1 MINRENYHLVNKHLK
16 YREQVMQNDPG
27 TVATYWQS
35 LKHLMQWADST
46 SFLEAHKIFPSFP
59 EYLLKARN
67 DGKEKTLTPKY
78 MGKVL
83 SHARVFFEWVR
94 LYELGYSKLSEAWI
108 ETLKVRRSAGTQSRL
123 QERHYWKVEEVEK
136 IADLKPESLRE
147 RRDIAAT
154 CFLFM
159 TGMRIGAFVTLPVD
173 CVDLETMKVYQL
185 PEKGV
190 HTKNS
195 KAAITFVLGSM
206 SEKLMKVVREWDQF
220 IRDEGVSNWY
230 PAISL
235 GDVSRKTLTKDK
247 FTGANRK
254 DYQGRTY
261 AYTEGLQALC
271 KRVGVSYKSPHKL
284 RHGFGVYGVRHAKN
298 VAQMKAISQNLMH
311 ANLGITD
318 GIYGKLADDDLS
330 EILSNFGK

>member
-1 MINRENYHLVNKHLK
+1 
-16 YREQVMQNDPG
+16 MQNDTG
-27 TVATYWQS
+27 TIATYWQS
-35 LKHLMQWADST
+35 LKHLLQWADSR
-46 SFLEAHKIFPSFP
+46 SFIDAAKIFPTFP

-78 MGKVL
+78 MAKVL
-83 SHARVFFEWVR
+83 SHVRAFFEWCR
-94 LYELGYSKLSEAWI
+94 LYEPGCNKITEAWI
-108 ETLKVRRSAGTQSRL
+108 ETLKARRSAGTQSRL
-123 QERHYWKVEEVEK
+123 QERHYWHVEEVEK
-136 IADLKPESLRE
+136 IAELEPRSLRE

-154 CFLFM
+154 CFLM
-159 TGMRIGAFVTLPVD
+159 LTGMRVGAFVTLPVS
-173 CVDLETMKVYQL
+173 CVDLETLRVSQL

-195 KAAITFVLGSM
+195 KAAVTFVLGSM
-206 SEKLMKVVREWDQF
+206 SPKLMEKVAEWDKY
-220 IRDEGVSNWY
+220 IRELGVHNWY

-261 AYTEGLQALC
+261 AYSEGLKALC
-271 KRVGVSYKSPHKL
+271 ERAGITYKSPHKI
-284 RHGFGVYGVRHAKN
+284 RHGFGVYGVRNAKN

-318 GIYGKLADDDLS
+318 GIYGKLADEDLS